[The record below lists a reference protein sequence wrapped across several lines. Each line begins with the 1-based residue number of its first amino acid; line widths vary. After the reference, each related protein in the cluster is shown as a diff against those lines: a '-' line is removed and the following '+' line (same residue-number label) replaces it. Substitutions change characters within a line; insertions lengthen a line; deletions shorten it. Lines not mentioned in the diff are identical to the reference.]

1 MLAANTRDARNDNR
15 VNRTRD
21 YGVSLLLPNYEN
33 LPNTKNIILPVKSEK
48 KPEMIKLPDLSDL
61 ADLGT
66 DFLGGIF
73 GVSTALL

>member
-1 MLAANTRDARNDNR
+1 M
-15 VNRTRD
+15 
-21 YGVSLLLPNYEN
+21 LLPNYEN

-73 GVSTALL
+73 GVPTALL